1 MVHKVKRP
9 GGIFPGIL
17 SAMDLVLKSR
27 YDYFRKEGNLP
38 TELLERNFKLFD
50 DKLYLDQWR
59 SFSDGGIRYNDKKD
73 NFIFMGMID
82 DLLVDTNSG
91 LLIPFDFKTA
101 KAAPTE
107 THKSF
112 RVQLA
117 CYAYLLHKNGFQ
129 VSDYGLLSYH
139 WPISANN
146 SNNIEFG
153 NELVNVENIRIDSVE
168 KTISNAVK
176 VARSAI
182 APSAGADCQFCE
194 YKNKGKIEL

>member
-1 MVHKVKRP
+1 MVHRINRP

-17 SAMDLVLKSR
+17 SAMDLVLKDM
-27 YDYFRKEGNLP
+27 YDNYRKEGTMPEEILSKSY
-38 TELLERNFKLFD
+38 KLFD
-50 DKLYLDQWR
+50 DPFYLDQWR
-59 SFSDGGIRYNDKKD
+59 SFSDGGIRYNNKEE

-82 DLLVDTNSG
+82 DLSIDSNSE

-107 THKSF
+107 IHKSF

-117 CYAYLLHKNGFQ
+117 CYAYLLQKNGFQ

-139 WPISANN
+139 WPISAKY

-153 NELVNVENIRIDSVE
+153 NELVKVENIRIDSVE
-168 KTISNAVK
+168 KTISNALK

-194 YKNKGKIEL
+194 YKDKGKLE